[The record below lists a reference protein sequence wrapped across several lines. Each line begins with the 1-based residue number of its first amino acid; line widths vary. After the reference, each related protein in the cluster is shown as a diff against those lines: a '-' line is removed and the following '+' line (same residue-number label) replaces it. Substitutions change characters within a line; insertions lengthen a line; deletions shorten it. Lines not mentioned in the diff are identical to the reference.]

1 MPTTWILVAD
11 QARARLFSLASDQGD
26 PTEIAAFT
34 NPEGRMR
41 AHDLE
46 RGRHPRV
53 HERLGEASHAIDPRS
68 TPQRKSATRFAAQL
82 RSMLEHAWADHACDS
97 LALIAPPRAQGA
109 NTSAGASN
117 MAAGLTTSAPVRA
130 ATSRAAAPF
139 TSATVRRAP
148 AAASFSA
155 R

>member
-97 LALIAPPRAQGA
+97 LALIAPPRFLGALNAALGKELRPHVVLEVAKDLTLADARTIGAQLPEA
-109 NTSAGASN
+109 
-117 MAAGLTTSAPVRA
+117 LRHRA
-130 ATSRAAAPF
+130 
-139 TSATVRRAP
+139 
-148 AAASFSA
+148 
-155 R
+155 